1 MQELRRR
8 INLVVEQVR
17 RAVNP
22 SAAAARGYS
31 YLAPGPIDEPN
42 WAFALE
48 VDEFPLTVISW
59 GYSLK
64 TAVFLLSVVRSIA
77 SEHKARMPPRSA
89 AIIRRRTEAVTA
101 GALGYPPQPTK
112 AVLSPAADA
121 RNGCDQT
128 ISTPSTGLL
137 PCRIIWLMFQCT
149 GAASA
154 VPCAL

>member
-1 MQELRRR
+1 M
-8 INLVVEQVR
+8 
-17 RAVNP
+17 
-22 SAAAARGYS
+22 
-31 YLAPGPIDEPN
+31 
-42 WAFALE
+42 
-48 VDEFPLTVISW
+48 
-59 GYSLK
+59 
-64 TAVFLLSVVRSIA
+64 LSVVRSIA

-137 PCRIIWLMFQCT
+137 PCRIIWLMFTNVQGLPLRCRARCDDRPAEM
-149 GAASA
+149 GVV
-154 VPCAL
+154 VPSQ